1 MVTSGEDFFKR
12 KEKLSHLMGTRP
24 TQNDLAFV
32 KWDKK
37 NSMIMSWLQNLM
49 LLEVSK
55 TCVFLQ
61 Q

>member
-37 NSMIMSWLQNLM
+37 NSMIMSWL
-49 LLEVSK
+49 
-55 TCVFLQ
+55 
-61 Q
+61 

>member
-37 NSMIMSWLQNLM
+37 NSMIKIGRASCR
-49 LLEVSK
+49 ERV
-55 TCVFLQ
+55 
-61 Q
+61 